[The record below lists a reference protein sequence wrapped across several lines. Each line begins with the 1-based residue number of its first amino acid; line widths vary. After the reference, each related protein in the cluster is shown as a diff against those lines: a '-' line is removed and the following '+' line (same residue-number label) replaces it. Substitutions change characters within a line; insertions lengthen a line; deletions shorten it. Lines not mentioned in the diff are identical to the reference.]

1 MPITKRRL
9 RHAILRSLA
18 TLVALAGIDAVEA
31 ADEPANVI
39 KYRQTIMQS
48 HGAHLRPIVMV
59 IKGEVSYTGHIAAHA
74 RAAHAVSLMLDD
86 VFPDGTDV
94 GDTRARPEIWQDK
107 AQFAAA
113 VKALQ
118 TATGE
123 LVSVAES
130 GDLAAVGAQLKKV
143 GQACG
148 GCHKPFRK
156 KKE

>member
-9 RHAILRSLA
+9 RHAILGSLA

-39 KYRQTIMQS
+39 KYRQTIMES

-59 IKGEVSYTGHIAAHA
+59 VKGEVSYTGHIAAHA

-130 GDLAAVGAQLKKV
+130 GDLTAVGAQLKKV

-148 GCHKPFRK
+148 GCHKTFRK

>member
-1 MPITKRRL
+1 MPIIKRRL
-9 RHAILRSLA
+9 RHAILGSLA
-18 TLVALAGIDAVEA
+18 VVVALAGMDAVEA

-48 HGAHLRPIVMV
+48 HGAHLRPIAMV
-59 IKGEVSYTGHIAAHA
+59 ITGEVSYTEHIVAHA
-74 RAAHAVSLMLDD
+74 RAAHAVSLMLED
-86 VFPDGTDV
+86 VFPEGTDV
-94 GDTRARPEIWQDK
+94 GDTRAKPEIWQDK
-107 AQFAAA
+107 AKFEAA

-123 LVSVAES
+123 LVSLAES
-130 GDLAAVGAQLKKV
+130 GDLAAIGAQLQKV

>member
-9 RHAILRSLA
+9 RHAIFGSLA
-18 TLVALAGIDAVEA
+18 ALVALAGIDAVEA

-39 KYRQTIMQS
+39 KYRQTIMES

-59 IKGEVSYTGHIAAHA
+59 VKGEVSYTGHIAAHA

-123 LVSVAES
+123 LVSLAES
-130 GDLAAVGAQLKKV
+130 GDLAAVGAPLKKV
-143 GQACG
+143 CQ
-148 GCHKPFRK
+148 
-156 KKE
+156 

>member
-1 MPITKRRL
+1 
-9 RHAILRSLA
+9 
-18 TLVALAGIDAVEA
+18 
-31 ADEPANVI
+31 
-39 KYRQTIMQS
+39 
-48 HGAHLRPIVMV
+48 MV

-130 GDLAAVGAQLKKV
+130 GDLTAVGAQLKKV

>member
-1 MPITKRRL
+1 
-9 RHAILRSLA
+9 
-18 TLVALAGIDAVEA
+18 
-31 ADEPANVI
+31 
-39 KYRQTIMQS
+39 
-48 HGAHLRPIVMV
+48 MV
-59 IKGEVSYTGHIAAHA
+59 INGEVSYTGHIVAHA

-94 GDTRARPEIWQDK
+94 GDTRARPEIWQNK

-130 GDLAAVGAQLKKV
+130 GDLTAVGAQLKKV

-156 KKE
+156 KNRVARVGASKRREQPWPPSIRAEPCAYVA